1 MEEKLKYLDTKYT
14 LKERK
19 VFFIEETN
27 KRMNPFKDFDP
38 ETFDLGKNSPEYEV
52 GKRARVLQSGDFP
65 TFGLKPKQ
73 IRVGQM
79 IGMFETKQDLY
90 LMFAHKCNSLQEK
103 VDTLEKRI
111 LELENKDVSQKI

>member
-14 LKERK
+14 LEERK

-79 IGMFETKQDLY
+79 IGMFESKQDLY
-90 LMFAHKCNSLQEK
+90 LIMAHRINQLQE
-103 VDTLEKRI
+103 EI
-111 LELENKDVSQKI
+111 ELLKTKIK